1 MALTRQQKEEFVA
14 NLEEA
19 LSVSPIVIFSRY
31 KGLTVVQA
39 NELRKKVRQAGGT
52 VKIAK
57 NTLLKLAL
65 KKKNFE
71 LDQALLD
78 EPLAIV
84 IGRRD
89 QAELAKALKSF
100 SAENEAFAPVCAV
113 MDGAV
118 ISASMINDLAVLP
131 TRLELQAKLVG
142 TLAAPL
148 TGLVNVVIGPARA
161 LVNVL
166 SQYHLQK
173 ESNA

>member
-19 LSVSPIVIFSRY
+19 LSTSPIIVFSRY

-39 NELRKKVRQAGGT
+39 DKLRKKVREAQGT
-52 VKIAK
+52 VKILK
-57 NTLLKLAL
+57 NSLLKIAL
-65 KKKNFE
+65 QKKNLE

-78 EPLAIV
+78 EPLAI
-84 IGRRD
+84 ITGRGD
-89 QAELAKALKSF
+89 QVELAKALMSF
-100 SAENEAFAPVCAV
+100 SAENEALAPVSGI
-113 MDGAV
+113 MDGTV
-118 ISASMINDLAVLP
+118 ISAAMINGLAALP
-131 TRLELQAKLVG
+131 TRIELKAQLVG

-148 TGLVNVVIGPARA
+148 TGLVNVLIGPARL